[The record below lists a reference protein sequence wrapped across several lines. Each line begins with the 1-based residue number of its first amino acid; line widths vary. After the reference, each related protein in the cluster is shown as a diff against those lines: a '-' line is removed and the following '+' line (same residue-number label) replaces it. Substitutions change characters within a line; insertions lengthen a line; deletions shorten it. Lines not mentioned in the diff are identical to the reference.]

1 MMKFKNIIALSL
13 LGICGGYVTSTVCNE
28 SYIYAA
34 SKNDDYPNITSK
46 YDVNNMSQYS
56 DDDLDQ
62 YVTMK
67 KFYVQGVSYD
77 KHHHERI
84 VFTNKPQSKDYYF
97 TVLQGNKHH
106 KRLVV
111 GDSVTIKGSVGPR
124 QTLEK
129 SQANRS
135 FSKSLIGKKM
145 IFVLTDS
152 YK

>member
-1 MMKFKNIIALSL
+1 
-13 LGICGGYVTSTVCNE
+13 
-28 SYIYAA
+28 
-34 SKNDDYPNITSK
+34 
-46 YDVNNMSQYS
+46 MSQYS

-77 KHHHERI
+77 KHHLERI
-84 VFTNKPQSKDYYF
+84 VFTNTPQSKDYYF

-106 KRLVV
+106 KRIVV
-111 GDSVTIKGSVGPR
+111 GDTVTIKGSVGPR
-124 QTLEK
+124 QELEK
-129 SQANRS
+129 SQANSS
-135 FSKSLIGKKM
+135 FPKSLIGKDM

>member
-1 MMKFKNIIALSL
+1 MKFKNVIALSL
-13 LGICGGYVTSTVCNE
+13 LGICGGSITTSINNNYV
-28 SYIYAA
+28 YAS
-34 SKNDDYPNITSK
+34 SKKDDYPNITSK

-67 KFYVQGVSYD
+67 NFYVQGVSYD
-77 KHHHERI
+77 KHHLERI
-84 VFTNKPQSKDYYF
+84 VFTNTPQSKDYYF

-106 KRLVV
+106 KRVVV
-111 GDSVTIKGSVGPR
+111 GDSITIKGSVGPR
-124 QTLEK
+124 QILKK
-129 SQANRS
+129 SQANRQ
-135 FSKSLIGKKM
+135 FSKSLIGKNM

>member
-34 SKNDDYPNITSK
+34 SKKDDYPNITSK

-67 KFYVQGVSYD
+67 NFYVQGISYD
-77 KHHHERI
+77 RHHQERI
-84 VFTNKPQSKDYYF
+84 IFTNTPQSKDYYF
-97 TVLQGNKHH
+97 TVLHGNKHH
-106 KRLVV
+106 KHLAV
-111 GDSVTIKGSVGPR
+111 GDSVTIKGAVEPR
-124 QTLEK
+124 ETLEK
-129 SQANRS
+129 SPANKA
-135 FSKSLIGKKM
+135 FDNKFFGKQM